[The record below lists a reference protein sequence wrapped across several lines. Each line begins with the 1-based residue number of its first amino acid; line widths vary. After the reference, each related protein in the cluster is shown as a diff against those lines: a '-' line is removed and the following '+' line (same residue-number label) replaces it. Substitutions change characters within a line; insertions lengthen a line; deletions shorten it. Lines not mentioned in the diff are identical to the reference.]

1 MKTKNNRLKGNTV
14 FGFVVGLLGIA
25 CGLWL
30 LIFLEKISGAEFVA
44 FSFGFA
50 VIGLIIAFA
59 AEVQEFSIAGN
70 GVKLKELRSEA
81 EKTIEELKE
90 ARTVLFR
97 ILVEKSIN
105 NSGGFGSNNA
115 VDERVDHFLNLVNDV
130 EKFDVIDDLK
140 SDLSRALN
148 IIMVGQY
155 NELCIIHKEPKKVG
169 DDFSNSDKP
178 HFLYIALN
186 DEVIKLYKG
195 NQTPVVDFDTKK
207 SEIMGGLEAYSKLY
221 AIKVKLDKL
230 ETDNA

>member
-14 FGFVVGLLGIA
+14 FGVVVGLLGIA

-30 LIFLEKISGAEFVA
+30 LISLEKISGAEFVA

-90 ARTVLFR
+90 ARAELFR
-97 ILVEKSIN
+97 VLVQKSIYG
-105 NSGGFGSNNA
+105 SGGFGNGSI
-115 VDERVDHFLNLVNDV
+115 VDECTDSFCELIEQV
-130 EKFDVIDDLK
+130 EKFDCLDNLK
-140 SDLSRALN
+140 LDIEKSLKLILSR
-148 IIMVGQY
+148 QY
-155 NELCIIHKEPKKVG
+155 KNLYAIHKSNKEYTDPLASYDSPRNLREKVSDESIQNYLSRKNPKPTIEQG
-169 DDFSNSDKP
+169 RSE
-178 HFLYIALN
+178 LN
-186 DEVIKLYKG
+186 DGV
-195 NQTPVVDFDTKK
+195 
-207 SEIMGGLEAYSKLY
+207 EAYSKLY

-230 ETDNA
+230 DNINA

>member
-14 FGFVVGLLGIA
+14 FGVVVGLLGIA
-25 CGLWL
+25 SGLWL
-30 LIFLEKISGAEFVA
+30 LISQEKISGAEFVA

-59 AEVQEFSIAGN
+59 TEVQEFSIAGN

-105 NSGGFGSNNA
+105 FSGGFGSYTS
-115 VDERVDHFLNLVNDV
+115 VDERVDHFLNLVKDV
-130 EKFDVIDDLK
+130 EKFDVINDLK
-140 SDLSRALN
+140 SELSKALN

-155 NELCIIHKEPKKVG
+155 KQLYIIHKKSKEVG
-169 DDFSNSDKP
+169 DDFSDSDKP
-178 HFLYIALN
+178 HFLYITLN

-207 SEIMGGLEAYSKLY
+207 SEIMNGLEAYSKLY